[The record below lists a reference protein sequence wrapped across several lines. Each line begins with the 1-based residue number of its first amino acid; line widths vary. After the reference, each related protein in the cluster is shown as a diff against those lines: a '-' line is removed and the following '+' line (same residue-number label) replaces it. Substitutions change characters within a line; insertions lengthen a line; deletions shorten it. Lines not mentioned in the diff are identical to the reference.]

1 MPLYQVWEY
10 GEGDGPRNTYE
21 AVSEE
26 QAMKAY
32 LERQLVS
39 GKSYRAH
46 LKSDGIS
53 RLLLCVKDPTWTG
66 TQEDPNY
73 PAVYIIDF
81 SSASVNTS
89 FEGTL
94 VDGEIKDSDQS
105 TVDEHVE

>member
-1 MPLYQVWEY
+1 MALYQVWEY

-32 LERQLVS
+32 LDRQLVS
-39 GKSYRAH
+39 GKTYRDH
-46 LKSDGIS
+46 LKADGVD

-66 TQEDPNY
+66 TPDDPNY
-73 PAVYIIDF
+73 PAVYTIDF
-81 SSASVNTS
+81 GSAAVETS

-94 VDGEIKDSDQS
+94 VDGAIKDPDQS
-105 TVDEHVE
+105 TVDDHIA